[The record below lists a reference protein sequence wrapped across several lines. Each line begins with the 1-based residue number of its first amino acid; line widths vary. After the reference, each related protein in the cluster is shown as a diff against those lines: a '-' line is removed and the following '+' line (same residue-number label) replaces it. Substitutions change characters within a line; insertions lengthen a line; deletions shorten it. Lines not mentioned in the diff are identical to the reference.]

1 MPQCHSISAEVPENA
16 DEGESGNV
24 LSPLKPDWK
33 AIQRRIGGTRPPERL
48 IAHYRIERRLSDRLR
63 AAPRDERPRVYS
75 EVYSELFESLPDHP
89 QKTTKDTCGARV
101 VNRVRLLAPL
111 LKPDATYLEIGC
123 GNAMLPFALAGRAR
137 EVLGLDVTDAL
148 IDFAAAPANFRFVPT
163 NGIDIPLADESVDL
177 AHSDQLMEHL
187 HVDDAE
193 SQVAEIRRVL
203 KPGGRYLCSTPNR
216 LTGPHDISVFF
227 DDTATGFHMREYDYS
242 SLKDVLLKAGF
253 ASVEFPLVVRGFHVA
268 TPPFPVL
275 RSAERLV
282 ESAPSWLRY
291 GPLAGIAMGIT
302 ALATK

>member
-1 MPQCHSISAEVPENA
+1 MPQCASVSVKAPATAESEHL
-16 DEGESGNV
+16 

-33 AIQRRIGGTRPPERL
+33 SIQRRVGGTRSAERL
-48 IAHYRIERRLSDRLR
+48 IAHYQIERRLSDRLR
-63 AAPRDERPRVYS
+63 AASRNERPRVYS

-89 QKTTKDTCGARV
+89 QKTTHDTCGVRV
-101 VNRVRLLAPL
+101 CYRVRLLAPL

-123 GNAMLPFALAGRAR
+123 GNAMLPFALAGYAR
-137 EVLGLDVTDAL
+137 ETLGLDVTDAL
-148 IDFAAAPANFRFVPT
+148 IDVAAAPANFRFVPT
-163 NGIDIPLADESVDL
+163 SGVDIPLADASVDL

-193 SQVAEIRRVL
+193 AQVAEIQRAL
-203 KPGGRYLCSTPNR
+203 KPGGQYLCSTPNR

-227 DDTATGFHMREYDYS
+227 DDIATGFHMREYDYG
-242 SLKDVLLKAGF
+242 SLRDLLLRAGF
-253 ASVEFPLVVRGFHVA
+253 ASVRFPLVVYGFRLA

-275 RSAERLV
+275 RSAERLI

-291 GPLAGIAMGIT
+291 GRLAAVTMGIT